1 MPEKFENPVQET
13 EVAFAFAVLLLNV
26 LILAAVGGI
35 VWLLQSLVM
44 LGSPLSE
51 VLRASAWQ

>member
-1 MPEKFENPVQET
+1 MPEKFEKPVQET

-26 LILAAVGGI
+26 LILVAVGGI
-35 VWLLQSLVM
+35 IWLLQSLIM
-44 LGSPLSE
+44 LNSPLSE

>member
-1 MPEKFENPVQET
+1 V
-13 EVAFAFAVLLLNV
+13 LLNV

-44 LGSPLSE
+44 LNSPLGE
-51 VLRASAWQ
+51 VLRATALR

>member
-1 MPEKFENPVQET
+1 MPEKFENHVQET
-13 EVAFAFAVLLLNV
+13 EVAFALAVVLLNV

-44 LGSPLSE
+44 LNSPLGE
-51 VLRASAWQ
+51 VLRATALR